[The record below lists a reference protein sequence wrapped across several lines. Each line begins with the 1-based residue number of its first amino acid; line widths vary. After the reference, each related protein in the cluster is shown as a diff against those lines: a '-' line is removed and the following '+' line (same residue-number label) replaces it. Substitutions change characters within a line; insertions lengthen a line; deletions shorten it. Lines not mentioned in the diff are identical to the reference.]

1 MRVCVRAVHRRT
13 LTVAPRL
20 VGFLV
25 LACGAPPAPVEVV
38 DLVSELRYAE
48 VRRERPLIDLG
59 TPGAA
64 PALLGG
70 WSWNET
76 DPAGNTFVWAVG
88 PRSGVGVY
96 LASER
101 DLEVL
106 MTCRAYRYPG
116 APAQRL
122 AVLWDDREVADL
134 ELSASFAER
143 RFTVPAA
150 LAWAGDHR
158 LDLAPAYFGRP
169 PDVAAAGAGGA
180 PRHPRKLSFA
190 CDRIE
195 LGGGPAPGEP
205 RGEADTLWIPAASEV
220 SFFLEPER
228 NLELRWQGLSPR
240 GGSGLEVVW
249 EVEDAAPAGTVV
261 AAGAVVARDAAD
273 SVVRL
278 PLPSGRAGPP
288 PAKLTLR
295 ASARSPEGA
304 GEAREA
310 GDEAG
315 IVLRAPRLVARMRP
329 PAPAEQEGFPVERDA
344 VTGAAAPAEAGAPAT
359 GRIVAPAGAP
369 QAAGGAGIPVLAA
382 EGRRRPE
389 SILLWIVDTLRLDR
403 LGFHGHDRPVSPN
416 FDALAE
422 RSTVFDRAVAQSSWT
437 RPTVATLLTGVVPER
452 HGIRELSHGLDG
464 AFATLPEMLREL
476 GYATAGF
483 SANANVTGATG
494 FEQGFD
500 RFRYDAVDVDTLA
513 EWALDWLDE
522 VAAESPDRPFFLMIL
537 SVEPHAAFDPAEPF
551 RERFAAGVEDRELGT
566 VAHMRALSDRS
577 APSTPEVVDQLF
589 LLYDAEIAW
598 NDHVFGEFRRELERR
613 GRNPAVVV
621 VADHGEAFE
630 ERGVFGHAWDLHRE
644 VLDIPFFIHRSG
656 QREGSRVAAPVQQ
669 ADLLPTL
676 IELAGGQPA
685 RGIDGDSLLPLL
697 DPGSPAA
704 AAADGF
710 AARPLLSTMD
720 TFRRPAASLVRGR
733 YKLIEQRRVG
743 HGPSRQLYDRVADPA
758 ELHDLAAERPL
769 LAGVMARRLREE
781 LDLAARS
788 GVEAVEVELDE
799 GTRRRLEALGYIE

>member
-1 MRVCVRAVHRRT
+1 MTGRSWRERHPGEHRRSI
-13 LTVAPRL
+13 LWRL
-20 VGFLV
+20 WVVGVLA
-25 LACGAPPAPVEVV
+25 LACGPAAQPVEVL
-38 DLVSELRYAE
+38 DLVGEFRYAE
-48 VRRERPLIDLG
+48 TAGERPVIDLG
-59 TPGAA
+59 TSGAA
-64 PALLGG
+64 RSLVGG

-88 PRSGVGVY
+88 PRSGIGVY
-96 LASER
+96 LASAR
-101 DLEVL
+101 DLRVR
-106 MTCRAYRYPG
+106 MTCRAYRYTG
-116 APAQRL
+116 APPQRL

-134 ELSASFAER
+134 ELTGRFAEHG
-143 RFTVPAA
+143 FTVPAA
-150 LAWAGDHR
+150 LATAGDHR

-169 PDVAAAGAGGA
+169 PEAAAAGAGRT

-190 CDRIE
+190 CERIE
-195 LGGGPAPGEP
+195 LGGGPAPGEA

-228 NLELRWQGLSPR
+228 DLELRWRGLSPR
-240 GGSGLEVVW
+240 GGSGLKVVW
-249 EVEDAAPAGTVV
+249 EVEGAASAGTVV
-261 AAGAVVARDAAD
+261 AVDTVGGRDTAD
-273 SVVRL
+273 PVVRL
-278 PLPSGRAGPP
+278 PLPPGHADPP

-295 ASARSPEGA
+295 ASAPGPEAAGDRSK
-304 GEAREA
+304 A

-315 IVLRAPRLVARMRP
+315 IVLRAPRLFARMRP
-329 PAPAEQEGFPVERDA
+329 PAPAEREASAAGRDA
-344 VTGAAAPAEAGAPAT
+344 VAAAPP
-359 GRIVAPAGAP
+359 PAGAP
-369 QAAGGAGIPVLAA
+369 GGSTPPA
-382 EGRRRPE
+382 EREQPPPE
-389 SILLWIVDTLRLDR
+389 SILLWIVDTLRVDR

-437 RPTVATLLTGVVPER
+437 RPTVATLLTGVGPER
-452 HGIRELSHGLDG
+452 HGIRELNHGLD
-464 AFATLPEMLREL
+464 ASFATLPEMLRDL

-500 RFRYDAVDVDTLA
+500 RFEYDAVDVDTLA
-513 EWALDWLDE
+513 GWALDWLDE

-566 VAHMRALSDRS
+566 VAHMRALSDKK

-613 GRNPAVVV
+613 GRHPAVVV

-644 VLDIPFFIHRSG
+644 VLDIPFFIHRPG
-656 QREGSRVAAPVQQ
+656 QTEGSRVPAPVQQ

-697 DPGSPAA
+697 GPGSPAA
-704 AAADGF
+704 ATADGF
-710 AARPLLSTMD
+710 ADRPLLSTMD
-720 TFRRPAASLVRGR
+720 TFRRPAASLVHGR
-733 YKLIEQRRVG
+733 YKLIEQRRAG
-743 HGPSRQLYDRVADPA
+743 HGPSRRLFDRVADPE
-758 ELHDLAAERPL
+758 ELHDLSAERPL
-769 LAGVMARRLREE
+769 LAGVMARRLREQ

-788 GVEAVEVELDE
+788 SVEAVEVELDE
-799 GTRRRLEALGYIE
+799 DTRRRLEALGYIE